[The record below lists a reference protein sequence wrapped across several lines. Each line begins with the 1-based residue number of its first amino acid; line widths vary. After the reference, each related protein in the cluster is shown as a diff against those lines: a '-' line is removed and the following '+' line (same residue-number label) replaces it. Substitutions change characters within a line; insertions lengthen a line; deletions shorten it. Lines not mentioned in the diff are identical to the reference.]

1 MGHVRWR
8 STPLKAD
15 HEGVLTA
22 TRPAGLP
29 VPLLSTVLVGLVTAA
44 ALAWSGP
51 ATASPTLLALLVE
64 LAAAVTFGA
73 LLMHTLIT
81 GPSAPGRTPRT
92 VPIAASVWT
101 VAAAVLA
108 VLEPSTGGYWTASAV
123 VGAVVGLAG
132 LRAVSWNTG
141 AVLTGLAGLGVVV
154 GTLASPVASGTNG
167 DLGSNALALLALAG
181 AAWFGSLLALGPAR
195 IANEHAQR
203 RYRVVASVAATVG
216 VLAGAVLLATH
227 GPAVSNPLL
236 WVALAAALV
245 SLAHVLA
252 PERLRPGA
260 AVTVVS
266 LLVGAG
272 AVAGLVGGVHP
283 DPQASSMLRELGYR
297 LSGAPT
303 VASLSS
309 TWRFDLVLGSA
320 SIVLALGYLLGVRTL
335 RRRGDTW
342 ATGRVVA
349 WLGGCLALLITTS
362 SGVGAYSRGMFSVYM
377 VVHMSLSMFVP
388 VLLVLGGPVT
398 LALRTMPHERGTA
411 GPREWLLA
419 MLHSRGSRLL
429 TNPLTAIVVFLVT
442 LYGVYF
448 TSIFTS
454 AQQHPWGYELLNIH
468 FLMTGYLFYYGIIG
482 IDPGP
487 ARPPFLARLGVLF
500 AVMPFHAF
508 FGIAIMSMSSVIG
521 ESFYTGLA
529 LPWVGD
535 LLSDEH
541 TGGAIAWVSGEV
553 PLILVAMSLLAQ
565 WSRQDERTATRSDR
579 HADSDGDSE
588 LEAYNAMLAELVRSR
603 R

>member
-1 MGHVRWR
+1 M
-8 STPLKAD
+8 
-15 HEGVLTA
+15 
-22 TRPAGLP
+22 
-29 VPLLSTVLVGLVTAA
+29 PLLSTLLAGLVAA
-44 ALAWSGP
+44 TALAWSGP
-51 ATASPTLLALLVE
+51 AAASPTLVALLVE

-73 LLMHTLIT
+73 LLMRTLTT
-81 GPSAPGRTPRT
+81 GPGAPGRAPRS
-92 VPIAASVWT
+92 VPVAAALWVLSAAT
-101 VAAAVLA
+101 VAAM
-108 VLEPSTGGYWTASAV
+108 EPGTRGYWTASAV
-123 VGAVVGLAG
+123 AGAVVGLAG
-132 LRAVSWNTG
+132 LRSVSWNTG
-141 AVLTGLAGLGVVV
+141 TVLTGLAGLGVAV
-154 GTLASPVASGTNG
+154 GTLATPVASGTNG
-167 DLGSNALALLALAG
+167 DLGSNAVVLFTLAG
-181 AAWFGSLLALGPAR
+181 AAWFGSLLAVGPAR
-195 IANEHAQR
+195 PGNEHAQR
-203 RYRVVASVAATVG
+203 RYRVVASTAAAVG
-216 VLAGAVLLATH
+216 VLDGSVLLATH
-227 GPAVSNPLL
+227 SPGVTTPLL
-236 WVALAAALV
+236 WVAVVAGVV

-252 PERLRPGA
+252 PVRLRPGA
-260 AVTVVS
+260 AVTLVALV
-266 LLVGAG
+266 VGAG
-272 AVAGLVGGVHP
+272 AVAGLVGGVHASP
-283 DPQASSMLRELGYR
+283 AASSMLRVLGYR

-303 VASLSS
+303 VAALST

-320 SIVLALGYLLGVRTL
+320 SILLALVYLLGVRTL

-349 WLGGCLALLITTS
+349 WLAGCVALLITTS

-377 VVHMSLSMFVP
+377 VVHMSLNMFIP

-398 LALRTMPHERGTA
+398 LALRTMPHGGGTA

-429 TNPLTAIVVFLVT
+429 TNPLTAILVFLVT

-448 TSIFTS
+448 TDIFTA

-468 FLMTGYLFYYGIIG
+468 FLITGYLFYYGIIG

-508 FGIAIMSMSSVIG
+508 FGIAIMSMSAVIG
-521 ESFYTGLA
+521 ESFYRGLA

-588 LEAYNAMLAELVRSR
+588 LEAYNAMLAELVRNR